1 MSEKGNRSQ
10 PNGVRVD
17 GKPDMTPENPNRSDI
32 TDQTQADAK
41 SVGGR
46 APMMTGGP
54 QGGPHQESRDH
65 NKHNNGGQSGHKP
78 QAHHSPAEEKH

>member
-32 TDQTQADAK
+32 TDAMQADSK
-41 SVGGR
+41 SAGGR
-46 APMMTGGP
+46 QPMTSEGS
-54 QGGPHQESRDH
+54 HRESRDH

-78 QAHHSPAEEKH
+78 QTHHSPAEEKH